1 MQTCMPKRRIPHLI
15 CGDLL
20 DFINP
25 DDPLII
31 LSKKIPWKEFD
42 KAFASKY
49 SKRGRPAKSTR
60 LMVGL
65 LMLKHLYNLSDA
77 KVVQMWTQNPY
88 FQAFCGESRFR
99 WSPPCA
105 PSELTH
111 FRKRIGEDGVKKIFE
126 ISAQLHKDKIQEK
139 EIVVDTTV
147 QEKNITFPTDTKLM
161 CKIIS
166 KCRKIAKEEGIVLR
180 RSFRR
185 ELPELLKKI
194 RFNKRSKDK
203 KKVKKA
209 RKRIKTIA
217 GILIREIKRKLP
229 EDVYPKYV
237 KQIEL
242 FEKVHSQKKKDKNKI
257 YSLHEPGVYCISK
270 GKEHKKYEFGSKAAI
285 AMTKNSGVIVAAVN
299 FERNQYDGHTLPKV
313 LCQTEEIVGKRP
325 EVAICDRG
333 FKGKSKI
340 GSTKIIIP
348 KSPKK
353 KATPYQK
360 SKMRKRF
367 RRRAAIEPVIGH
379 LKSDFRLARNFL
391 KGTIGD
397 TINLLLA
404 AAAYNFKKLMD
415 QLAFFLFLFI
425 FRPFFT
431 KKYQN

>member
-1 MQTCMPKRRIPHLI
+1 MQTRSPKYRAPSLLY
-15 CGDLL
+15 GDLL
-20 DFINP
+20 EQINP
-25 DDPLII
+25 KHPLVI
-31 LSKKIPWKEFD
+31 LSKKIPWEEFD

-49 SKRGRPAKSTR
+49 GKRGRPAKFTR

-65 LMLKHLYNLSDA
+65 LILKQMYNLSDT
-77 KVVQMWTQNPY
+77 KVVEMWTHSPY
-88 FQAFCGESRFR
+88 FQVFCGESRFR
-99 WSPPCA
+99 WDPPCA
-105 PSELTH
+105 SSDITH

-126 ISAQLHKDKIQEK
+126 LSVKLHGDKILEK
-139 EIVVDTTV
+139 EVVVDTTV

-166 KCRKIAKEEGIVLR
+166 RCRKIAKEEGIVLR
-180 RSFRR
+180 RSFTR

-203 KKVKKA
+203 KKIKKA

-229 EDVYPKYV
+229 KDIYPKYA
-237 KQIEL
+237 KQIEV

-299 FERNQYDGHTLPKV
+299 FERNQYDGNTLPKV
-313 LCQTEEIVGKRP
+313 LSQTEEIVGQRP

-333 FKGKSKI
+333 FKGKSKV

-353 KATPYQK
+353 GATRYQK
-360 SKMRKRF
+360 TKMRKRF

-397 TINLLLA
+397 TINLLMA